1 MSLFLSRRL
10 SGQDVTTGNRKTM
23 LQHLSSAE
31 SVARAFEE
39 IFSALPPLD
48 SPAYL
53 RLLETAAPEE
63 LPAQVLVRAYRQL
76 CSAGAEAPA
85 RATLERLVASPYR
98 SFYLRGIHRLAQRHV
113 ARGQYAYDADDL
125 VQEAIRVIVQVL
137 PTARG
142 AYAQSAW
149 VSFCRQCFIEGWRV
163 LNGRRGEKVR
173 RERVE
178 QIINSETGQEDDLLE
193 VADDTVPWHVA
204 MRESNL
210 PWLEE
215 FIRQTIVDMPDP
227 LMRRVAEDQFGDDPS
242 PISSGQSEG
251 GKPPLTEQLGQN
263 RYKISRLR
271 EQARAR
277 LFAALLEQREKD
289 IDLDWV
295 RKMYRGR

>member
-1 MSLFLSRRL
+1 MH
-10 SGQDVTTGNRKTM
+10 QNP
-23 LQHLSSAE
+23 SSAE

-39 IFSALPPLD
+39 IFSTLPPLD

-53 RLLETAAPEE
+53 RMLDTAAPEE

-76 CSAGAEAPA
+76 CSAGVEAPA

-98 SFYLRGIHRLAQRHV
+98 SFYLAGIHRLAQWHV

-125 VQEAIRVIVQVL
+125 VQEAIRVIVQSL

-149 VSFCRQCFIEGWRV
+149 VAFCRQCFVEGWRV
-163 LNGRRGEKVR
+163 LNGRRGEKLQ
-173 RERVE
+173 RERVAH
-178 QIINSETGQEDDLLE
+178 IIHPGTGQETDPLE
-193 VADDTVPWHVA
+193 VADDVVPWHVS
-204 MRESNL
+204 MRESNV
-210 PWLEE
+210 PWLEA
-215 FIRQTIVDMPDP
+215 FIRQTIADMPDP
-227 LMRRVAEDQFGDDPS
+227 LMQSVAADQFGDDPS

-271 EQARAR
+271 EQAKAR
-277 LFAALLEQREKD
+277 LFAALLEQKEKD
-289 IDLDWV
+289 IDLGWV